1 MWIRSHLCGS
11 ESGHLA
17 FSRILILR
25 HRMLY
30 FAKITWKNCLDY
42 SIVFNNSKL
51 FTRKLR
57 FSHETRIRIQISFGM
72 WIRIRI
78 QQLILLPN
86 QTDNPGYCY
95 TFNFLL
101 QFRFVFLEAYSIKG
115 LTYWDLTHLVPRLR
129 HGLWSYSATLLLP
142 PFLQTPA
149 LHESNKP
156 NGVLTYITASPQ

>member
-1 MWIRSHLCGS
+1 
-11 ESGHLA
+11 
-17 FSRILILR
+17 
-25 HRMLY
+25 
-30 FAKITWKNCLDY
+30 
-42 SIVFNNSKL
+42 
-51 FTRKLR
+51 
-57 FSHETRIRIQISFGM
+57 M

-78 QQLILLPN
+78 QQLILMPI

-95 TFNFLL
+95 TFHFLL

-115 LTYWDLTHLVPRLR
+115 LTYWDLTHLVPGLR

-156 NGVLTYITASPQ
+156 NGVLTYIYNSVPTVTNQSMLFFVRLFVIVQLLYNIHMYVE